1 MNVRVTETSAATS
14 ELKGPAS
21 SDEVRRRETSR
32 WLSWKRL
39 AIGGCVALALGAAG
53 VYATNWLRWGAAHV
67 SEDDARVAGEVIT
80 IASRLDGWLVARPV
94 IEGDLVK
101 RGQVLAQIDDRDARS
116 RLAAVERSA
125 AAADAQIKQTTA
137 QRDTTDLLT
146 KAGIDDARAQ
156 IAAAHAAVA
165 SAGHQAEL
173 AQADFQRADALLKT
187 GNTTQKAWDDAN
199 ATLLQRRDAQRQTEA
214 QLQSRQ
220 AALATAEAQRG
231 QVDVLSRQIDVQTQQ
246 RLTLSAQADELR
258 QEVADRNLVSPVD
271 GVVDKTLADVGDFAQ
286 PGQWVM
292 MVHDPKDVWVEANIK
307 ETEVGR
313 VEIGQP
319 VDVTVD
325 AYPDLVLKGRVL
337 RVGNAATSQ
346 FALLPSPNPSGNFT
360 KITQR
365 VPVRIALDKP
375 DSRLRPGLM
384 VEVAINVA
392 H

>member
-1 MNVRVTETSAATS
+1 
-14 ELKGPAS
+14 
-21 SDEVRRRETSR
+21 
-32 WLSWKRL
+32 
-39 AIGGCVALALGAAG
+39 
-53 VYATNWLRWGAAHV
+53 
-67 SEDDARVAGEVIT
+67 VAGEVIT

-94 IEGDLVK
+94 MEGDLVK
-101 RGQVLAQIDDRDARS
+101 RGQMLAQIDDRDAHL
-116 RLAAVERSA
+116 RLAAVERSI
-125 AAADAQIKQTTA
+125 AAADAQIEQTTA

-156 IAAAHAAVA
+156 IAAAQAAVA
-165 SAGHQAEL
+165 SAGHQKEL
-173 AQADFQRADALLKT
+173 SQADFQRADALLKT
-187 GNTTQKAWDDAN
+187 GNTTQKAWDDAH
-199 ATLLQRRDAQRQTEA
+199 ATLLQRQDAQRQAEA
-214 QLQSRQ
+214 QRQSRQ

-231 QVDVLSRQIDVQTQQ
+231 QVDVISRQIDVQRQQ

-258 QEVADRNLVSPVD
+258 QEVADRSLVSPVD
-271 GVVDKTLADVGDFAQ
+271 GVVDKTLADVGDFVQ

-313 VEIGQP
+313 VAIGQP
-319 VDVTVD
+319 VDVTID

-337 RVGNAATSQ
+337 RVGNAATNQ

-375 DSRLRPGLM
+375 DPRLRPGLM
-384 VEVAINVA
+384 VEVAIDVA